1 MCCVFGD
8 ISIAKKYI
16 MKKTA
21 ESFCFVTLP
30 SFCFR
35 RLSAKLSSGSR
46 RPEQPMP
53 FAGAVL
59 LRQRGQPVIAVEEI
73 LIQRKKGPLPVGNSE
88 NDGSVGF
95 RCRSGLPKI
104 VIERSENI
112 AVRFLFIGAVMSVTG
127 KNRGEYILQ
136 TIPERRT

>member
-73 LIQRKKGPLPVGNSE
+73 DRSFCNAVYKK
-88 NDGSVGF
+88 
-95 RCRSGLPKI
+95 
-104 VIERSENI
+104 NI
-112 AVRFLFIGAVMSVTG
+112 H
-127 KNRGEYILQ
+127 GEEVVL
-136 TIPERRT
+136 